1 MPFVLAFPNGER
13 IVFIR
18 KHYICINN
26 KLNLSMKR
34 QISLFASGLL
44 AFTLGLMLVLAF
56 PARAFAQAAAVS
68 AEASPSS
75 NEVLKV
81 NDLVRVMVYKEDDMT
96 TEVRISKT
104 GDIAL
109 PLLGNVHVAGE
120 TVAEATTEIHNRLD
134 KDYIINPQVTLTI
147 MEYAPQWVTVLGEVE
162 KQGQVVIPPEGG
174 LDLMGAIALAGGYS
188 RVADPSNITVVRVV
202 NGHHEVLKVNAK
214 KLAADSKSTTFMV
227 MPGDTISV
235 GESVW

>member
-1 MPFVLAFPNGER
+1 
-13 IVFIR
+13 
-18 KHYICINN
+18 
-26 KLNLSMKR
+26 MKR
-34 QISLFASGLL
+34 FASLFLFALIL
-44 AFTLGLMLVLAF
+44 ALAL
-56 PARAFAQAAAVS
+56 PSRVQAQAA
-68 AEASPSS
+68 SS
-75 NEVLKV
+75 STAQSFPKADSSSGEVLKV

-120 TVAEATTEIHNRLD
+120 TVAEATATIHDRLD

-147 MEYAPQWVTVLGEVE
+147 MEYAPQWVTVLGEV
-162 KQGQVVIPPEGG
+162 QRPSQVAIPPEGG

-188 RVADPSNITVVRVV
+188 RVADPSNITVVRII
-202 NGHHEVLKVNAK
+202 NGRHQVLKVDAK
-214 KLAADSKSTTFMV
+214 KLAADSKASTFTV
-227 MPGDTISV
+227 LPGDAITV